1 LPVHDTPP
9 APGDTDDSSQFSAK
23 HSSAVGRLQDVRL
36 TCVIAVVCA
45 ACQGSA
51 SQPPAPT
58 TTPPPVLTEAA
69 PLEPVAWAPPADA
82 AVVAE
87 PPRAPTPL
95 PAATHGRAI
104 IGVAVSDDG
113 NAALTI
119 DSGNSVRLWPSLD
132 GTREPVA
139 VPLTAPVET
148 VLARSGDQF
157 QIAALDTAG
166 GLSLVRVDLNGQ
178 LVGKTAMPFD
188 WPYEQVVALGDGFVA
203 LRADQTVQR
212 FDATGKVLGTVSPA
226 TGERIAAVIAR
237 RGRALA
243 MVSNADG
250 VVARW
255 LDTTSGLAWGPSS
268 PLMAIE
274 PVSTILSPDHTRIA
288 ALQKKTK
295 RAVIVELATGVVT
308 LIRGRRSDLIPLNW
322 LSAERVAFVHDE
334 FELSRVEWFDQ
345 TGKRLAAIGDDFE
358 LEFVSV
364 LQMEAADDR
373 VVSFMGH
380 QVVLVEPRKLRYLG
394 YQTHAAS
401 RLRATPAGMVA
412 SMGGN
417 SEILDDS
424 LQIERRVPTKSARD
438 LLPIDDTF
446 ALAISGVATKSGPF
460 DDVVVKPLIKPSGVE
475 VVLFDGQTRAQ
486 VLPFKVSELR
496 LRYEPATRLLATNGG
511 TSITFARFDAITKRF
526 AAPVTLPLAANIR
539 DIHLLDPKSAA
550 GGIALVE
557 LGGGRLRT
565 IFEDELTGAAAR
577 EIITLAGDLE
587 EVDRAGHLYVR
598 HDDATVTIHRG
609 ATEVGRLTG
618 LKNMKVRP
626 APDGKRVAIF
636 GRGRI
641 LVSAVDGTPV
651 WSIGFPGIKDLQ
663 WTDGA
668 LVALANGIAKLDP
681 ETGAT
686 VAARCGWKFGLRSA
700 ASFMDLAGST
710 ICDR

>member
-1 LPVHDTPP
+1 VGSRVWEE
-9 APGDTDDSSQFSAK
+9 AVSEK
-23 HSSAVGRLQDVRL
+23 HSGAVGRLHDVRL

-45 ACQGSA
+45 CQGSA
-51 SQPPAPT
+51 SQPPQPT
-58 TTPPPVLTEAA
+58 TTPPPLLSEAA
-69 PLEPVAWAPPADA
+69 PEPVAWAPPDA
-82 AVVAE
+82 AVVAVP

-113 NAALTI
+113 GAALTI
-119 DSGNSVRLWPSLD
+119 DNGNSVRLWPSLD

-157 QIAALDTAG
+157 HIAALDTAG
-166 GLSLVRVDLNGQ
+166 GLSLVRIDANGQ
-178 LVGKTAMPFD
+178 LVGKAAMPFD
-188 WPYEQVVALGDGFVA
+188 WPYDQVIALGDGFVA
-203 LRADQTVQR
+203 LRADQTVER
-212 FDATGKVLGTVSPA
+212 FDVTGKVLGTVSPE
-226 TGERIAAVIAR
+226 TGERIAAVVAR
-237 RGRALA
+237 HGRALA
-243 MVSNADG
+243 MVSTADG
-250 VVARW
+250 VIARW

-268 PLMAIE
+268 PLMAID

-308 LIRGRRSDLIPLNW
+308 PIRGGRSDLIPLNW
-322 LSAERVAFVHDE
+322 LSAERLAFVHDE
-334 FELSRVEWFDQ
+334 FELSRVEWFDL
-345 TGKRLAAIGDDFE
+345 TGKLVAAIGDDFE

-401 RLRATPAGMVA
+401 RLRATPAGIVA
-412 SMGGN
+412 SMGGS

-424 LQIERRVPTKSARD
+424 LQIERRGVKRARD
-438 LLPIDDTF
+438 LVPIDDTF
-446 ALAISGVATKSGPF
+446 ALAINGIATKSGPF
-460 DDVVVKPLIKPSGVE
+460 DDVVVKPLKKPSGVE
-475 VVLFDGQTRAQ
+475 VVLFDGPTRVQ
-486 VLPFKVSELR
+486 VLPLEVSELR
-496 LRYEPATRLLATNGG
+496 LRFEPATRLLATNGG

-526 AAPVTLPLAANIR
+526 GTPVTLPVAAKVR
-539 DIHLLDPKSAA
+539 DIHLLDPKVAG

-557 LGGGRLRT
+557 LGGGRVRT

-577 EIITLAGDLE
+577 ELITLPGDLE
-587 EVDRAGHLYVR
+587 DVDRAGHLYVR
-598 HDDATVTIHRG
+598 HDDATVAIRTG
-609 ATEVGRLTG
+609 MTEVGRLTG
-618 LKNMKVRP
+618 LKSMKVRP
-626 APDGKRVAIF
+626 SPDGKRVAIF

-641 LVSAVDGTPV
+641 LLSALDGTPV

-663 WTDGA
+663 WTDDA

-681 ETGAT
+681 ATGAT
-686 VAARCGWKFGLRSA
+686 VAARCGWKFGLRST

>member
-1 LPVHDTPP
+1 M
-9 APGDTDDSSQFSAK
+9 
-23 HSSAVGRLQDVRL
+23 RLGNVRS

-51 SQPPAPT
+51 PQPPVPT
-58 TTPPPVLTEAA
+58 TTAPRVDEATV
-69 PLEPVAWAPPADA
+69 PDPEPPVAWAPPDA
-82 AVVAE
+82 GVITPA
-87 PPRAPTPL
+87 RAPTPL

-113 NAALTI
+113 AAALTI
-119 DSGNSVRLWPSLD
+119 DNGNSVRLWPSLD

-148 VLARSGDQF
+148 VLARSGDGF
-157 QIAALDTAG
+157 HIAALDTAG
-166 GLSLVRVDLNGQ
+166 GVSLVRIDGTGQ

-188 WPYEQVVALGDGFVA
+188 WPYEQVVAFGDGFVA
-203 LRADQTVQR
+203 LRADQTVER
-212 FDATGKVLGTVSPA
+212 FDANGKVLGTVSPGA
-226 TGERIAAVIAR
+226 GERIDAVVAR
-237 RGRALA
+237 HGRALA
-243 MVSNADG
+243 MVSNEGG
-250 VVARW
+250 VIARW
-255 LDTTSGLAWGPSS
+255 MDATSGLVWGPSS
-268 PLMAIE
+268 PVMAID
-274 PVSTILSPDHTRIA
+274 PRSVILSPDHTRIA

-295 RAVIVELATGVVT
+295 RAVIVALATGAVT
-308 LIRGRRSDLIPLNW
+308 PLRGHRGDLVPLNW

-345 TGKRLAAIGDDFE
+345 TGKLLAAIGDDFE

-401 RLRATPAGMVA
+401 RLRVTPAGMVA
-412 SMGGN
+412 SMGGTA
-417 SEILDDS
+417 EILDDS
-424 LQIERRVPTKSARD
+424 LQIARRVPAKRARD

-446 ALAISGVATKSGPF
+446 AVAISGTTKAGAF
-460 DDVVVKPLIKPSGVE
+460 DDVVVVRPREKPSGVE
-475 VVLFDGQTRAQ
+475 VVLFEGQTRAQ
-486 VLPFKVSELR
+486 VLPLEVRDLR

-511 TSITFARFDAITKRF
+511 ASITFVRFDAVTKRF
-526 AAPVTLPLAANIR
+526 GEPVTLPVAAR
-539 DIHLLDPKSAA
+539 VKDIHLLDPAVA
-550 GGIALVE
+550 GGGIALVE
-557 LGGGRLRT
+557 LGGNRVRT

-577 EIITLAGDLE
+577 EVITLPGDLE
-587 EVDRAGHLYVR
+587 DVDRAGHSYVR
-598 HDDATVTIHRG
+598 HDDASVAIHTG
-609 ATEVGRLTG
+609 TLEIGRLTG
-618 LKNMKVRP
+618 LANMKVRP
-626 APDGKRVAIF
+626 SPDGKRVAIF

-641 LVSAVDGTPV
+641 LLSALDGTPV
-651 WSIGFPGIKDLQ
+651 WSVGFPGIKDLQ
-663 WTDGA
+663 WTDDA

-681 ETGAT
+681 ATGAT
-686 VAARCGWKFGLRSA
+686 VAARCGWKFGLRST